1 MNNAIYQNIPLEL
14 LNRTIGLIGDK
25 LSHSHSPAI
34 HRILGNPNYQLFEL
48 TPEQLPDF
56 IQNGGYHA
64 INVTIPYKKDVMQYL
79 DYISPTARLCD
90 SVNTVLR
97 RDGRLLGYN
106 TDFIG
111 LITLFKF
118 YKIAVEGKNCV
129 VLGSGG
135 AGGTAVR
142 VLEHLGA
149 KKVAVVSRLGEYNYD
164 NIDRLSDTEILV
176 NSTPVGLFGRDNSM
190 PIDPIIFP
198 KLYAVVDLIANP
210 YRTELVNRAQSL
222 GIKGVGGDAM
232 LFAQAIAGFALF
244 FDIENDFSSFGR
256 GYADYRTF
264 GGNII
269 LVGMPGSGKT
279 TLGRMVAK
287 TLGMKFVDMDDEIV
301 KKEGRSI
308 PDIFAKEGEG
318 YFREVER
325 SVVGEVCAG
334 IGSVISTGGGVVEN
348 PDNIAR
354 LRRSGMVF
362 ALSRELSNLDVAG
375 RPISQRDGVEELYR
389 RRKPLYDACAD
400 HNVKNITP
408 RQCHDVIIDR
418 FYTDCINNSME
429 LSSHTQFV

>member
-1 MNNAIYQNIPLEL
+1 MNNSIYQNISPDL
-14 LNRTIGLIGDK
+14 LNKTVGLIGDK

-34 HRILGNPNYQLFEL
+34 HKILGNPNYQLFEL
-48 TPEQLPDF
+48 TADMLSDF
-56 IQNGGYHA
+56 IRNTDYHA

-118 YKIAVEGKNCV
+118 YKIEVEGKNCV

-149 KKVAVVSRLGEYNYD
+149 KKVTVVSRGGEHNYN
-164 NIDRLSDTEILV
+164 NIAELSDTEILV
-176 NSTPVGLFGRDNSM
+176 NSTPVGLFGRDGSM
-190 PIDPIIFP
+190 PVDPVIFP
-198 KLYAVVDLIANP
+198 NLSAVVDLIANP

-222 GIKGVGGDAM
+222 GIKAVGGDAM

-244 FDIENDFSSFGR
+244 FDLTSDFSSFGR

-264 GGNII
+264 GSNII
-269 LVGMPGSGKT
+269 IVGMPGSGKT
-279 TLGRMVAK
+279 TIGRKVAN
-287 TLGMKFVDMDDEIV
+287 TLGMKFVDMDVVIV
-301 KKEGRSI
+301 QKEGRSI
-308 PDIFAKEGEG
+308 PQIFAESGEG
-318 YFREVER
+318 YFRKVER
-325 SVVGEVCAG
+325 AVTDEVCTD
-334 IGSVISTGGGVVEN
+334 IGCVISTGGGVVEN

-362 ALSRELSNLDVAG
+362 QLTRELSELDVSG
-375 RPISQRDGVEELYR
+375 RPVSRRDGVEELYR

-408 RQCHDVIIDR
+408 RLCHDVIIDK
-418 FYTDCINNSME
+418 FYTDCINCSID
-429 LSSHTQFV
+429 LDLHTQFV